1 MPHMFFPYFI
11 LYIIN
16 ATKLFNSYE
25 AGSACTSG
33 CCVMYI
39 FFWVIE
45 CEPLNSHEMYGEIE
59 SE

>member
-25 AGSACTSG
+25 ADSACTSG
-33 CCVMYI
+33 CCVH
-39 FFWVIE
+39 FLLSD

>member
-1 MPHMFFPYFI
+1 MPPSSLI
-11 LYIIN
+11 LM
-16 ATKLFNSYE
+16 KLTLHVQVV
-25 AGSACTSG
+25 A
-33 CCVMYI
+33 VYI